1 MEPFAPMLIQG
12 EPLPRQNKAGS
23 TVKARQNRQNFAG
36 NVAEIDFLRFKTGP
50 KVIENNSSPGLPSI
64 ERASGVDV
72 AHLTTELI

>member
-1 MEPFAPMLIQG
+1 MQPSAPMFIQG

-23 TVKARQNRQNFAG
+23 TVKARQNQQNFG
-36 NVAEIDFLRFKTGP
+36 RNMAEIDFLRFKTGP
-50 KVIENNSSPGLPSI
+50 KVIENKSSPGLSSI